1 MKRKLL
7 SLFMVFMMIF
17 AVSSTMTAVPSM
29 AAESPNVNKITTT
42 GKASVK
48 ATPDMAYVTIGVEI
62 KNTTVSKAQAEVTT
76 SVNAILAE
84 LKKMGVKDADIK
96 TINYNIY
103 PNYQWVEKDNKQVLT
118 GYTVSHNL
126 EVTIKEIAKSGAL
139 LDQIVKAG
147 GNHVSGIRFGLSNQE
162 ALYNQALELAVKNAK
177 IKAEAMGKGIGVTA
191 IKPILLQ
198 EQSSYYSPYMREAAV
213 AADENSLA
221 KTTVMPGEMEITA
234 EVYMEF
240 SY

>member
-1 MKRKLL
+1 MQRKLL
-7 SLFMVFMMIF
+7 SLFMAFVMIF

-29 AAESPNVNKITTT
+29 AAENTNVNKITTT

-48 ATPDMAYVTIGVEI
+48 ATPDMAYVNIGVEI
-62 KNTTVSKAQAEVTT
+62 KNTTVSKAQAEVTA

-84 LKKMGVKDADIK
+84 LKKLGIKDAEVK

-118 GYTVSHNL
+118 GYTVSHKL
-126 EVTIKEIAKSGAL
+126 EVTVKDIAKSGAL

-147 GNHVSGIRFGLSNQE
+147 GNYVSGIRFGLSNQE
-162 ALYNQALELAVKNAK
+162 TLYNQALELAVKNAK
-177 IKAEAMGKGIGVTA
+177 VKAEAMGKGIGATN

-198 EQSSYYSPYMREAAV
+198 EQSSYYSPYMRESAM
-213 AADENSLA
+213 AADENTAL
-221 KTTVMPGEMEITA
+221 KTNVMPGEMEISA